1 MKSPPAWKEFM
12 FKRLMKFDYFS
23 EVQENLWSCDR
34 CQAVLE
40 ALNSVLYVKHKFH
53 GNKADYYNQGNSF
66 IDKVR
71 GKLSMSFSLLFTP

>member
-1 MKSPPAWKEFM
+1 M
-12 FKRLMKFDYFS
+12 FEKLMRFDYFS

-71 GKLSMSFSLLFTP
+71 GNSSMEDSIQFTLYSIGYF